1 MELIIAKI
9 CSEICS
15 VIALGLSCFVLGRN
29 SVKMDDLKDKEIEKE
44 IEKVT
49 KIKPFRNDN
58 K

>member
-1 MELIIAKI
+1 MELIIGK
-9 CSEICS
+9 ICS

-29 SVKMDDLKDKEIEKE
+29 SVTMDNSKETKEEKE
-44 IEKVT
+44 EIV